1 MNLNHVFRGALAA
14 SAAIVCMAPAAAQ
27 NPGGFSIPPQP
38 LSSALQSFG
47 VQSRRQVLFTPEIVR
62 GRMSPGV
69 SGVRD
74 MSAALRALLS
84 GTGLTYRLTDG
95 GTILIVEGGGR
106 TASNGAVAAAA
117 QSQGLGAAQDSAPVA
132 AGPVPV
138 PVSQAAGSGSEEGS
152 QIFVTGSRLLR
163 RSFDSPT
170 PVVTLDRDYLETS
183 GYNDITEA
191 LLDVPGV
198 TSGVDTSTAQLDTQN
213 AGLST
218 IDLRNIGDNRT
229 LVLIDGRRTV
239 SNSANSS
246 RVSLST
252 IPDGMI
258 DRVEIITG
266 GASAVY
272 GSDAIA
278 GVVNIITERNFDG
291 IRLDA
296 RAGGST
302 DNGAEELSFE
312 GTVGRNFADGRGNV
326 ILSAQWDRDY
336 GLFATDR
343 ERALR
348 SVAYDEGS
356 NILEEPDLSINIP
369 GGRFLVNRFY
379 YDQAGLQRDFDVDVN
394 GYDLRPFN
402 TLRIPVERAL
412 FAGKVRFDIADTV
425 TAFVHAQY
433 SETDTNSVRAPQEV
447 SHLTDFGPL
456 LEEVVGRIRRT
467 NPFAPAVIAA
477 AAPSSG
483 IDFRRRLV
491 EVGNR
496 ETENERRTLRFWA
509 GLEGRIAGNWR
520 WDLVYG
526 YGRYEQDQ
534 VRRNAVN
541 LENLRFGLNA
551 VRDPVSGEI
560 VCADAAA
567 RAAGCV
573 PVNLF
578 GVGSISTAAADYI
591 RADLLFQPRLSQET
605 VQANISGE
613 LLQLPAGPLVLAGGA
628 EYRQEKSSLT
638 TDDVTAAGTSS
649 LAFIPEFSGEFD
661 VKEAYVEIGV
671 PLLAETAFAH
681 ELRLEGAVR
690 VADYSQG
697 DVGTVF
703 SYNGR
708 LEWSPIRD
716 IRFRASYARAQRA
729 PDLTEI
735 FSPPRDDFD
744 TVNDICDGV
753 TATSAGVVDANCRA
767 DPGIAAAIAADG
779 VFEQDGSSVFA
790 PNSGNLDLE
799 EETADTY
806 TLGVVVRPIP
816 AVTFSADYYNI
827 RVKDAIGS
835 ISNANLLRECYGTDD
850 PGRAVFC
857 DEIQR
862 DAEGQISRIL
872 NRELNLN
879 ELETSGLDLGLA
891 ARFTLGLPGRFDLTA
906 NYTHVFR
913 NRQTFE
919 GVAGPEIESFLGE
932 VGTPKD
938 SALMTLRYST
948 DLFSVRWRTRY
959 TGPVVD
965 SNERARFF
973 AEEGITDPLF
983 LEISSQWRH
992 DIYAS
997 LSPPPIE
1004 GLRLYVGVN
1013 NIFDN
1018 VAPFF
1023 PSGTDSGGT
1032 DNYAS
1037 GYDRIG
1043 RFAYVGASL
1052 RF

>member
-1 MNLNHVFRGALAA
+1 MDSNHLFRTMLAT
-14 SAAIVCMAPAAAQ
+14 SAAIIWTAPAAAQ
-27 NPGGFSIPPQP
+27 DAQNFSIPAQP
-38 LSSALQSFG
+38 LGSALQSLG
-47 VQSRRQVLFTPEIVR
+47 VQSRRQVLFTPDVVR
-62 GRMSPGV
+62 GKMSQGV
-69 SGVRD
+69 AGVQD
-74 MSAALRALLS
+74 LSLALRSLLA
-84 GTGLTYRLTDG
+84 GTGLTYKMTDG
-95 GTILIVEGGGR
+95 GTILIVEASR
-106 TASNGAVAAAA
+106 TARTAEGSARPVQIASA
-117 QSQGLGAAQDSAPVA
+117 QLRDDTVSEA

-138 PVSQAAGSGSEEGS
+138 AISAAIDASEEPARE
-152 QIFVTGSRLLR
+152 IVVTGSRLLR
-163 RSFDSPT
+163 RSFDSAT
-170 PVVTLDRDYLETS
+170 PVVTLDQDYLQTS

-246 RVSLST
+246 RVSVST

-258 DRVEIITG
+258 DRVEVITG

-278 GVVNIITERNFDG
+278 GVVNIITEKDFEG

-296 RAGGST
+296 YAGGST
-302 DNGAEELSFE
+302 QKGAEELSFE
-312 GTVGRNFADGRGNV
+312 GTIGRNFAGGRGNI
-326 ILSAQWDRDY
+326 ILSAQWDKDY

-343 ERALR
+343 RRALR
-348 SVAYDEGS
+348 SVAFDEAA
-356 NILEEPDLSINIP
+356 NEIEEPDLSINIP
-369 GGRFLVNRFY
+369 GGRFVVNNFY
-379 YDQAGLQRDFDVDVN
+379 YDENGLQRDFDVTEQ

-412 FAGKVRFDIADTV
+412 LAGKLRYEVADNV
-425 TAFVHAQY
+425 TAFAHVQY
-433 SETDTNSVRAPQEV
+433 SETDTNSVRAPQEA
-447 SHLTDFGPL
+447 SHLTDFGPT
-456 LEEVVGRIRRT
+456 LEEVVGRISRT

-477 AAPSSG
+477 AAPRTG
-483 IDFRRRLV
+483 IDFRRRFV

-509 GLEGRIAGNWR
+509 GLEGELGGNWR
-520 WDLVYG
+520 WDAAYG

-534 VRRNAVN
+534 VRRNALN

-551 VRDPVSGEI
+551 VRDPATGAI

-578 GVGSISTAAADYI
+578 GVGSISAEAADYI
-591 RADLLFQPRLSQET
+591 RADLLFQPRLKQQT

-613 LLQLPAGPLVLAGGA
+613 LFQLPAGPVALAAGA
-628 EYRQEKSSLT
+628 EYRKEEASLT
-638 TDDVTAAGTSS
+638 TDEVTAAGTSS
-649 LAFIPEFSGEFD
+649 LAYIPEFAGEFD
-661 VKEAYVEIGV
+661 VKEAYLEIGV
-671 PLLAETAFAH
+671 PLIADRPFAR
-681 ELRLEGAVR
+681 ELRAEGALR

-697 DVGTVF
+697 EVGTVL

-708 LEWSPIRD
+708 LEWAPVRD
-716 IRFRASYARAQRA
+716 LRFRASYARAQRA
-729 PDLTEI
+729 PDITEI
-735 FSPPRDDFD
+735 YSPPRDDFD

-753 TATSAGVVDANCRA
+753 TATTAGVVADNCRA
-767 DPGIAAAIAADG
+767 DPGIAATIAAEG
-779 VFEQDGSSVFA
+779 VFDQDGTSVFA
-790 PNSGNLDLE
+790 PNSGNLDLR

-806 TLGVVVRPIP
+806 TIGAVVRPIP

-827 RVKDAIGS
+827 RVKNAIGT
-835 ISNANLLRECYGTDD
+835 ISNANILRECYGTDD
-850 PGRAVFC
+850 PGRDQFC
-857 DEIQR
+857 GEIQR

-891 ARFTLGLPGRFDLTA
+891 ARFAVGLPGRFDLTA

-919 GVAGPEIESFLGE
+919 GVEGLEIEDFLGE
-932 VGTPKD
+932 AGVPKD
-938 SALMTLRYST
+938 SALATLRYST
-948 DLFSVRWRTRY
+948 DLFSIRWRTRY
-959 TGPVVD
+959 VGAVVD
-965 SNERARFF
+965 SNERVRYF
-973 AEEGITDPLF
+973 EERGVTDPLF
-983 LEISSQWRH
+983 LDLPAQWRH

-997 LSPPPIE
+997 ISPPAID
-1004 GLRLYVGVN
+1004 GLRLYAGVN
-1013 NIFDN
+1013 NIFDKIS
-1018 VAPFF
+1018 PFM
-1023 PSGTDSGGT
+1023 PSGTDSGGS
-1032 DNYAS
+1032 DNYATS
-1037 GYDRIG
+1037 YDRIG